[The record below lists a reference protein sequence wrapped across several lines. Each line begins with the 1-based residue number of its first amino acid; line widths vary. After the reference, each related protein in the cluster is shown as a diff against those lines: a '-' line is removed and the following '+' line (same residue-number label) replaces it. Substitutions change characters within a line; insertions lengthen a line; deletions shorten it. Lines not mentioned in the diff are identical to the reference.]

1 MAKVTPERMF
11 EVLGEKPEEFDKA
24 VDKLYKRGNMY
35 EIPTGN
41 ARNPTRRTRNR
52 HEAERYLENI
62 LAQAA
67 PADAE
72 DGMSDDQRR
81 VCRATM
87 PGYTER
93 AGNREFKGWGI
104 AALALG
110 AFAFLWSK
118 GCMDFNQHYE
128 KPTRPGIYQPV
139 RPGTYQPVGPGNYGD
154 RSQSPTPD
162 QRHKN
167 AQGAEAVIALGLA
180 AGATAL
186 YLAGRKKDD

>member
-41 ARNPTRRTRNR
+41 ARHPTRRTRNR
-52 HEAERYLENI
+52 REAEQYLENI
-62 LAQAA
+62 LAAQA

-72 DGMSDDQRR
+72 DGMTEDQRR
-81 VCRATM
+81 VCRSAL

-110 AFAFLWSK
+110 ALAFLWSK
-118 GCMDFNQHYE
+118 GCMDFKQHYE
-128 KPTRPGIYQPV
+128 KPTRPGTYQPV
-139 RPGTYQPVGPGNYGD
+139 RPGTYQPVGPGNYGG
-154 RSQSPTPD
+154 RSQLPTPPERR
-162 QRHKN
+162 QN
-167 AQGAEAVIALGLA
+167 AQGAEGVIGYGLLGAGILA
-180 AGATAL
+180 
-186 YLAGRKKDD
+186 YLAGRKKD